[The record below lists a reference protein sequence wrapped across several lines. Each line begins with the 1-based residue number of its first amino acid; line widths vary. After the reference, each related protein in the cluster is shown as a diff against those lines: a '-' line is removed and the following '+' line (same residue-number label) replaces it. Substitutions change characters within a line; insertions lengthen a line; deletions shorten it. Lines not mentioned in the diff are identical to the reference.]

1 MKPKENSHD
10 QVILTVSV
18 EDEGIGMSPEDV
30 ARVFNGPLLHLN
42 SERES
47 LNPYGNG
54 IGLSFC
60 KQVCQSVDG
69 DISVESI
76 LGMGSRFTFTMGMKI
91 VENYQHP
98 NEQPH
103 ITEE

>member
-1 MKPKENSHD
+1 MTD
-10 QVILTVSV
+10 
-18 EDEGIGMSPEDV
+18 EDV
-30 ARVFNGPLLHLN
+30 ARVFIGPILNLN

-54 IGLSFC
+54 IGLAFC

-76 LGMGSRFTFTMGMKI
+76 LGMGSRFTFTMGMKK
-91 VENYQHP
+91 VENYQHQ
-98 NEQPH
+98 NESH
-103 ITEE
+103 DDTEE